1 MSKPPFISQNSPEA
15 EAEAIKKLAQLRGK
29 KLDTTHGLGTITHI
43 DPMRAIKQDLER
55 RRGRA
60 VYQTARP
67 LSKTMYKT
75 VYPNLRGKDSGA
87 ALSSLRRRWPEIL
100 GVDMA
105 ALCEPI
111 QIIKPT
117 TGYVLVLEVNSAA
130 AALKL
135 KHQTDTILER
145 VNAGSGARFKGI
157 RLQQTK
163 TKHQSVN
170 PQTKLKHRLTPQEA
184 AQIEADLEGIQSP
197 VLRKALQKLGEAI
210 RIKHETENAAR
221 QSKSP
226 TSSARRVRSFKS
238 R

>member
-1 MSKPPFISQNSPEA
+1 MSKPPITPPNSPEA
-15 EAEAIKKLAQLRGK
+15 EAEAIRKLAQLRGK
-29 KLDTTHGLGTITHI
+29 KLDTEHGLGAITHI
-43 DPMRAIKQDLER
+43 DPMRAVKQDLER

-60 VYQTARP
+60 VYQSARP

-117 TGYVLVLEVNSAA
+117 TGYVLVLEANSAA

-157 RLQQTK
+157 RLQQTT

-184 AQIEADLEGIQSP
+184 AQIEADLEGVQSP
-197 VLRKALQKLGEAI
+197 ILRKALQKLGEAI

-221 QSKSP
+221 KTKSA

>member
-1 MSKPPFISQNSPEA
+1 MSKPPITPQNSPEA
-15 EAEAIKKLAQLRGK
+15 EAEAMKKLAQLRGK
-29 KLDTTHGLGTITHI
+29 KLDTEHGLGAITHI
-43 DPMRAIKQDLER
+43 DPMRQIKQDLER

-60 VYQTARP
+60 VYETARP

-75 VYPNLRGKDSGA
+75 VYPQLRGKDSGA

-105 ALCEPI
+105 ALCEPV
-111 QIIKPT
+111 QILKPT

-135 KHQTDTILER
+135 KHQTDIILER

-163 TKHQSVN
+163 TKHASVK

-184 AQIEADLEGIQSP
+184 AQIEAELADVESP
-197 VLRKALQKLGEAI
+197 IVRKALQKLGEAI
-210 RIKHETENAAR
+210 RIKQETLNAAR
-221 QSKSP
+221 KAKASASP
-226 TSSARRVRSFKS
+226 ARRVRSFKS